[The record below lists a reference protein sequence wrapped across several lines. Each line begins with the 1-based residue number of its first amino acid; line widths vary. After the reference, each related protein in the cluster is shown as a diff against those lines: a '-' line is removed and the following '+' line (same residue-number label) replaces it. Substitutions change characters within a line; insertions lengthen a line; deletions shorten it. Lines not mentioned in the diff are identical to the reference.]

1 MNNHGYLKFILTVL
15 VLVIAFFG
23 YMLVTAVDRVRE
35 SNLRILEKLEALP
48 GRIPFPAVV
57 PAGGFPGGVA
67 VSPAEQGSP
76 VANAVFFDP
85 QAETGG
91 RLILATAADTAN
103 IRNLSLIS
111 FIQRRII
118 AQTIAQTPDDF
129 LPQMRTSNRYLAYIC
144 IKKPES
150 PRNVTMGRYLDR
162 TSA

>member
-1 MNNHGYLKFILTVL
+1 MVICWGLSMGKIGL
-15 VLVIAFFG
+15 VSLWWRFF
-23 YMLVTAVDRVRE
+23 
-35 SNLRILEKLEALP
+35 
-48 GRIPFPAVV
+48 V
-57 PAGGFPGGVA
+57 PV
-67 VSPAEQGSP
+67 GS
-76 VANAVFFDP
+76 
-85 QAETGG
+85 QS
-91 RLILATAADTAN
+91 AADTAN

-111 FIQRRII
+111 LIQRRII